1 MPVLDA
7 EDRLVGILT
16 EADFM
21 SAMNL
26 EAGIVANALETLVR
40 KRRVRKG
47 MGTIVDDIM
56 TREPITIRA
65 DGHARSTRSGGWT
78 RTRSSGSSS
87 PTANGTSAASSRAPT
102 W

>member
-1 MPVLDA
+1 
-7 EDRLVGILT
+7 
-16 EADFM
+16 M

-26 EAGIVANALETLVR
+26 DGGVVASALETLVR

-65 DGHARSTRSGGWT
+65 DDTLEHRDRADGQEQDQAARRHRRRSTAST
-78 RTRSSGSSS
+78 
-87 PTANGTSAASSRAPT
+87 ASSRAPT